1 MNPIGL
7 NLWNYVTQIDAN
19 SLGLATHVADLGYT
33 AVEIPMT
40 SSVLPPQLIE
50 EVRATN
56 LAVTCCVAMFK
67 GRDISN
73 FDWKIRANTE
83 AYLTQCLES
92 ASALGA
98 TTLVGPMYA
107 GGGKAHFLRE
117 DDRKREWDLAVIGLE
132 KMAQRGRDLG
142 VDLAIEPINRY
153 RTSVVNTVAQGLQ
166 MVADIGCDNVGLHFD
181 TYQAGIEEE
190 SVVAALE
197 QVLQA
202 KQLFHFHACANNRMP
217 PPRGHFPWDEIFKT
231 LHRYGYDRHVCIE
244 TFAYG
249 GLDSGYVLADQT
261 PDEMAISALAYL
273 KTAVNGVN

>member
-7 NLWNYVTQIDAN
+7 NLWNYVTHIDEK
-19 SLGLATHVADLGYT
+19 SLGLPTHVAELGYT

-40 SSVLPPQLIE
+40 SPVLPPQLID

-73 FDWKIRANTE
+73 FDPAIRTNTE

-107 GGGKAHFLRE
+107 GGGKAHFLSD
-117 DDRKREWDLAVIGLE
+117 DDRKREWELAVLGLRN
-132 KMAQRGRDLG
+132 MAQRGRDLG

-166 MVADIGCDNVGLHFD
+166 MVADIGCANVGLHFD

-190 SVVAALE
+190 SIVLALE

-231 LHRYGYDRHVCIE
+231 LRRAGYDRHVTVE
-244 TFAYG
+244 TFVYG

-261 PDEMAISALAYL
+261 PDQIATSALTYL
-273 KTAVNGVN
+273 KSAVNGMQ